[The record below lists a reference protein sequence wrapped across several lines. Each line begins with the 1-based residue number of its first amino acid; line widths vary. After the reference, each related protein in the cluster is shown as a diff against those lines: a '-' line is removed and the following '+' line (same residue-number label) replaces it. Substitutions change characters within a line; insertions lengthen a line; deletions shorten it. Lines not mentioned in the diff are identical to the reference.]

1 MVTVYGRRKVCIAY
15 YESVLGKLLY
25 LDGRGVGGGGEGE
38 GRTKE
43 QSNSVHN
50 IRWSLGRVK
59 RFVLLMIVCM
69 D

>member
-1 MVTVYGRRKVCIAY
+1 MSGR
-15 YESVLGKLLY
+15 E
-25 LDGRGVGGGGEGE
+25 GGEGEVE

-50 IRWSLGRVK
+50 IRWSLRRVK
-59 RFVLLMIVCM
+59 QCVLLMIVCM